1 MSTVI
6 GAINSMIRGSGKSRR
21 QVSMEMGRTET
32 YLNTIVR
39 NKRRPRVDVLVEIAD
54 ACGYELQLVGNGETI
69 VIDNEPDE

>member
-21 QVSMEMGRTET
+21 QVSMDMKRNEG
-32 YLNTIVR
+32 YLTATVQKKSRI
-39 NKRRPRVDVLVEIAD
+39 RVDVLVEIAN

-69 VIDNEPDE
+69 VIDNKPDE